1 MKVRLAYGRQ
11 GLTVELP
18 DERTMVVEPR
28 YLPGL
33 PDEAGALRD
42 ALRHPIGAV
51 PLRRSVTPRH
61 RVAIAVCDVTRPMP
75 SRRVL
80 PVLLAELAHV
90 PRDQVTIL
98 VATGSHRACR
108 PDELRELLGD
118 QVVDHYPVVNH
129 DAFDPD
135 GLAYLGETDD
145 GVPIWLNRRWAESDV
160 RITTGFVEPHFFAG
174 FSGGPKMVAPG
185 LAGIET
191 IMELHSARRIDHPS
205 ATWAVTEGN
214 PVHDAV
220 REIARRTGVH
230 FSLDVTLN
238 RDGRITSAYAGELF
252 AVHRAACDVVRRSA
266 MRPVAHAF
274 DVVLT
279 TNGGYPLD
287 RNLYQA
293 VKGMSAAAQVVRPGG
308 AIVCVAQCVDGV
320 PEDGEYARIL
330 ASAPNL
336 QALQEM
342 LRSPG
347 FRRPDQWQVQ
357 VQARVM
363 AKARVFLKAE
373 GLTPEQVRRAHL
385 EPVDDVEATVTALL
399 EEYGPRSRLCVL
411 PEGPFTV
418 PYVATPEAAS
428 GQGRPPS

>member
-1 MKVRLAYGRQ
+1 MKVRLAYGRE

-18 DERTMVVEPR
+18 DDRTVVVEPR

-42 ALRHPIGAV
+42 ALRNPLGAP
-51 PLRRSVTPRH
+51 PLRRSVRPH
-61 RVAIAVCDVTRPMP
+61 QRVAIAVCDVTRPMP

-80 PVLLAELAHV
+80 PVLLGELAHV
-90 PRDQVTIL
+90 PPERVSIL
-98 VATGSHRACR
+98 IATGSHRACR

-118 QVVDHYPVVNH
+118 AVVERYHVFNH
-129 DAFDPD
+129 DAFDAE
-135 GLAYLGETDD
+135 GLAYVGETDD
-145 GVPIWLNRRWAESDV
+145 GVPIWLNRRWVESEV

-185 LAGIET
+185 LAGIDT
-191 IMELHSARRIDHPS
+191 IMELHSARRIGHPA
-205 ATWAVTEGN
+205 ATWAVTQGN
-214 PVHDAV
+214 PVHDAI

-238 RDGRITSAYAGELF
+238 KDGRITSCYAGELF
-252 AVHRAACDVVRRSA
+252 AVHKAACDVVRRSA
-266 MRPVAHAF
+266 MRPLAQTF

-320 PEDGEYARIL
+320 PDHGDYARIL
-330 ASAPNL
+330 ASADGPEAL
-336 QALQEM
+336 LRMIQA
-342 LRSPG
+342 PG

-357 VQARVM
+357 IQARVLM
-363 AKARVFLKAE
+363 KARVFLKAD
-373 GLTPEQVRRAHL
+373 GLMPQQVRRALL
-385 EPVDDVEATVTALL
+385 EPVEDVEATVTALL
-399 EEYGPRSRLCVL
+399 EEYGPSSRLCVL

-418 PYVATPEAAS
+418 PYVAAPEAT
-428 GQGRPPS
+428 QGRASS